1 MASSWLFD
9 GELEMRVFCEA
20 FHTDR
25 GSEAFLEMAGSAGD
39 GLETQA
45 RPEVFRSSLPRVG
58 YHHFL
63 GHQK

>member
-1 MASSWLFD
+1 
-9 GELEMRVFCEA
+9 
-20 FHTDR
+20 
-25 GSEAFLEMAGSAGD
+25 MAGSAGD

-58 YHHFL
+58 YHPFL